1 MSWRQ
6 SLVRLASYEVE
17 QLRKRLAEVIERRA
31 EAEIRIALL
40 EAEGEAEARKAA
52 VDAESGWYRV
62 GYLAGWRLRRDA
74 LRAELAALEAEEAGA
89 RDAVAR
95 AFEELKKY
103 EQLEENAQIREAKAE
118 AGRETAALDELGLRR
133 RAAR

>member
-6 SLVRLASYEVE
+6 SLVRIAGYEVE

-31 EAEIRIALL
+31 EAEIRIVLH
-40 EAEGEAEARKAA
+40 EAEGEAEARRAA
-52 VDAESGWYRV
+52 SDPESGWYRV

-74 LRAELAALEAEEAGA
+74 LKAELAALEQEEAGA

-118 AGRETAALDELGLRR
+118 ARRETAALDELGLRR
-133 RAAR
+133 TAR